1 MPACYRHPQ
10 LHTIST
16 PNVQRVE
23 TVTENQK
30 AEMIIPDDPHKGLLD
45 DETATAFASQQLK
58 LWTNLLRDL
67 ANYGSNLIPRAFS
80 SSGKMLGDAVLI
92 GILLR
97 QLVAMID
104 AIEILL
110 CRSAV
115 HAATLQLRAMFEAAV
130 YIEWMLA
137 GDRENKAAHYYV
149 HNLLR
154 LRVWAMRVQSGT
166 PESLNFKSVMNGL
179 PVDDTLG
186 DEGKSHVQEI
196 DRVLSQ
202 ARFVAVRDGFRDWK
216 KRNGRRPTW
225 YSPLGVTD
233 LRNMA
238 IKVNKEPLYV
248 IVYGSASEVMHAS
261 NYGQHIRIQSERIT
275 FYSIRHPK
283 EFSTTV
289 RLTATIA
296 IDTFRKILHEYREG
310 ERPRFD
316 QKYVEKWRQ
325 AFMNMP
331 QLKID
336 ERDLG
341 V

>member
-1 MPACYRHPQ
+1 
-10 LHTIST
+10 
-16 PNVQRVE
+16 
-23 TVTENQK
+23 
-30 AEMIIPDDPHKGLLD
+30 MIVPEDPHKGLLN
-45 DETATAFASQQLK
+45 DESATAFASEQLK
-58 LWTNLLRDL
+58 PWTNLLRDL
-67 ANYGSNLIPRAFS
+67 ANYGSHLIPRAFS
-80 SSGKMLGDAVLI
+80 SSSKTLGDAVVI

-115 HAATLQLRAMFEAAV
+115 HAATLQLRAMFEASV

-137 GDRENKAAHYYV
+137 GDRETKAAYYYV

-154 LRVWAMRVQSGT
+154 LRLWAMRVQSGT
-166 PESLNFKSVMNGL
+166 AESSSFKDIMNKASL
-179 PVDDTLG
+179 PVDETLG
-186 DEGKSHVQEI
+186 DEGKRQVQEI

-202 ARFVAVRDGFRDWK
+202 ARFVAVRDEFQDWK
-216 KRNGRRPTW
+216 KRNGRRPAW

-238 IKVNKEPLYV
+238 INVNKEPLYV
-248 IVYGSASEVMHAS
+248 IIYGSGSEVMHAS
-261 NYGQHIRIQSERIT
+261 NYGQHVSIQSERIT

-283 EFSTTV
+283 EFSNTV

-296 IDTFRKILHEYREG
+296 FDMFMKIRHEYREG
-310 ERPRFD
+310 ERARFGE
-316 QKYVEKWRQ
+316 KYIEKWRQ
-325 AFMNMP
+325 AFMSIP

-336 ERDLG
+336 EQRL
-341 V
+341 